1 MAVGRRDTVF
11 DLGIKRLLCDN
22 NEDDESFWAYF
33 SDFVDEEPP
42 PLRFPIPPTLE
53 GTVATAT
60 PITQPM
66 FLPTESSTTNTT
78 DNHYQLH
85 VLSDIQNKMDKKPLN
100 DEDIEKFVEQQKNIN
115 TKRKTESDLRKWYQW
130 NEEHGE
136 TRELKDIPPSELDS
150 LLSHFFVTVRKNDGS
165 LYELDTLSWFQRSID
180 RHLMQQ
186 RKPFSIIRD
195 QQFASSREALKA
207 SRKHLKKEGKGNKP
221 NAADALEPA
230 DIEQLW
236 ESGALGDTDP
246 QTLQYTL
253 WWLIAT
259 HMGTRGRDEHHKL
272 RFGDFTV
279 KSTTDGHEYVEFS
292 AERGTK
298 TRSGETEKSTNA
310 NSRSFKPK
318 MWATPDRPTRCSVR
332 LYKEFVQRRPPE
344 MCAADS
350 PFYLAVNH
358 YHKPSSFWYKKQ
370 PLGVTLLNR
379 IMKELADKGGILG
392 KKDKI

>member
-1 MAVGRRDTVF
+1 MAGPRDTAF
-11 DLGIKRLLCDN
+11 DLGIKHLLCGD
-22 NEDDESFWAYF
+22 NEDDKNFWAYF
-33 SDFVDEEPP
+33 SEFVDDEQP
-42 PLRFPIPPTLE
+42 PLTLLIPPTLTLE
-53 GTVATAT
+53 ETAHAVSTAT
-60 PITQPM
+60 PTTQPTS
-66 FLPTESSTTNTT
+66 LPEPTGTNTV

-85 VLSDIQNKMDKKPLN
+85 VLSDIQNTIDKKPLN
-100 DEDIEKFVEQQKNIN
+100 DEDIENFVDQQKNTN
-115 TKRKTESDLRKWYQW
+115 TKRKTDSDLRKWYQW
-130 NEEHGE
+130 SEERGE
-136 TRELKDIPPSELDS
+136 TRELDIPPAELDR

-165 LYELDTLSWFQRSID
+165 LYEPDTLSSFQRSID
-180 RHLMQQ
+180 RHLTQQ

-230 DIEQLW
+230 DIEWLW

-279 KSTTDGHEYVEFS
+279 KGTTNGHEYVEFS

-310 NSRSFKPK
+310 NARSFKPK
-318 MWATPDRPTRCSVR
+318 MWATPDTPTWCPVR
-332 LYKEFVQRRPPE
+332 LYRAFVQRRPPE

-358 YHKPSSFWYKKQ
+358 HRKPTSFWYKKQ
-370 PLGVTLLNR
+370 PLGVTLLN
-379 IMKELADKGGILG
+379 
-392 KKDKI
+392 